1 MKNRLLNAFA
11 HARRLGRKV
20 FSAYVTLG
28 YPTLGFTQ
36 RFVNALEDAGVD
48 ILELGFPFSD
58 PLADGPVI
66 QHASEVALRK
76 AVTLDDAFR
85 LGRRL
90 RKESSRLALVFFSYY
105 NPILQRGLKRF
116 ANELAASG
124 FDGLISPDLPPDED
138 TELAHLLREKGIAVI
153 YLAAPTTDPERLRLI
168 AHRSTGFIYYVSLK
182 GVTGMRKMLSRDLA
196 SKVRAIKRLT
206 RKPVLIGFGVSNPA
220 QARAAARLADGVI
233 VGSAIVDAIS
243 KSGGKTGKV
252 VKFVRALA
260 RAIRPGRQVRAAGGS
275 LVRSARATRPDA
287 KSG

>member
-1 MKNRLLNAFA
+1 MKNRLLDAFA
-11 HARRLGRKV
+11 NARRLGRKV

-66 QHASEVALRK
+66 QHASEVALRR

-90 RKESSRLALVFFSYY
+90 RRKSSRLALVFFSYY
-105 NPILQRGLKRF
+105 NPILQRGLKQF

-138 TELAHLLREKGIAVI
+138 TELAHLLKEKGIAVI

-243 KSGGKTGKV
+243 KSGGKTGRV

-260 RAIRPGRQVRAAGGS
+260 RAIRP
-275 LVRSARATRPDA
+275 DK